1 MSRPK
6 EYSDMKITEYINQYH
21 LQPVIHSD
29 VKPIA
34 IPSLLAHKFDL
45 ADEVEY
51 YSSPDESRWV
61 GICRARNFFAAAKPG
76 VAITIGNLDDVY
88 PTLRSF

>member
-1 MSRPK
+1 
-6 EYSDMKITEYINQYH
+6 MKIAEYINH
-21 LQPVIHSD
+21 HKLQPIIHSD
-29 VKPIA
+29 AKPIA
-34 IPSLLAHKFDL
+34 IPASLAKKFVL

-61 GICRARNFFAAAKPG
+61 GICQACNFFAAAKPG
-76 VAITIGNLDDVY
+76 VAVTTGRLDEAY